1 MLVVGARLEWP
12 ERRAARLR
20 LIQGLLSLFHDD
32 TQDTLFSLV
41 ALILGRQEPQ
51 DLSWTPATY
60 DEDIYRDDIY
70 LTSLADFYH
79 VGI

>member
-20 LIQGLLSLFHDD
+20 LIQGLPSLFHDD
-32 TQDTLFSLV
+32 SQDTLFSLV

-51 DLSWTPATY
+51 VLSWTPATY
-60 DEDIYRDDIY
+60 DEDIYRDYIHPA
-70 LTSLADFYH
+70 SLAALYH